1 MRIPTAW
8 RTALLVAALLLLL
21 LGQLARFVSRQS
33 QTWDEGDH
41 LYAGYRSVTHGD
53 FGLNPE
59 HPPLAKMV
67 AALPLLRMNLRVPP
81 LQGREFKHE
90 AFLGGRDLVFGN
102 DADTVLFRA
111 RMAASVFTVL
121 LALFAFLAAREMFGT
136 PAGLTALVLLVF
148 DPNLLAHGALVT
160 TDVAVSCWMLAS
172 VYAFYRYVRRPT
184 APRLLLVG
192 LAAGLALA
200 SKHTGLLV
208 LASLGLIA
216 IAHWVSERSRVD
228 ARAFRARGLQLAGA
242 LLVIGIIAVGVL
254 WAFYGFRYAARPEG
268 LTLNP
273 PASQILSD
281 VPKPHQAAVLGQLAR
296 FRVLPESYLCGLA
309 DVFTAEAF
317 YRSYLFGKPY
327 PHGVWFYFPAAFL
340 IKSTVTFVVLPFVVA
355 FACVTRRLAAR
366 REILFLVVPS
376 VFYFFVALSSKMNIG
391 ARHILPVYP
400 FVAVAGAGALWALAR
415 TQKGWR
421 YATFALLAAHVASSL
436 HAFPSYIAYSNELWG
451 GPTQTYRYLSDSNSD
466 WAQQLKSLKRYLDDR
481 GVRDCWFAYFAD
493 GTADLRYYGIP
504 CRPLP
509 TLDGFWLYEVPQVP
523 AEIEGTV
530 IISAGILSGF
540 ELGPGELHP
549 YATFETKKPTAQ
561 IDGGVFVY
569 DGRFQIPLPAAMAR
583 AEKAEA
589 ELAAHDAE
597 AALSDARQAIA
608 LAPTYVKSRMVA
620 GDALSALG
628 RKDEARAEYE
638 SGLTSA
644 LTIEPAFQVQWVE
657 PLRAKISATTNPA
670 AAGESVPAR

>member
-1 MRIPTAW
+1 VRNSTAW
-8 RTALLVAALLLLL
+8 RTTALVVVLLLLL
-21 LGQLARFVSRQS
+21 VAQLARFVSRQS

-41 LYAGYRSVTHGD
+41 LYAGYRSLTQGD

-81 LQGREFKHE
+81 LQGREFKQE
-90 AFLGGRDLVFGN
+90 AFLGGRDFVFGN

-136 PAGLTALVLLVF
+136 PAGLTALVLVVF
-148 DPNLLAHGALVT
+148 DPNVLAHGALVT
-160 TDVAVSCWMLAS
+160 TDAALSCWMLAT
-172 VYAFYRYVRRPT
+172 VYAFYRYVRRPS

-208 LASLGLIA
+208 LASLGLLA
-216 IAHWVSERSRVD
+216 VAEWLSERSSASAQTVR
-228 ARAFRARGLQLAGA
+228 ARALRLAGA

-273 PASQILSD
+273 PASQILKD
-281 VPKPHQAAVLGQLAR
+281 VPKPHQAAVLGALAHWR
-296 FRVLPESYLCGLA
+296 LLPESYLCGLA
-309 DVFTAEAF
+309 DVFTSEAF
-317 YRSYLFGKPY
+317 YRSYLFGKAY

-340 IKSTVTFVVLPFVVA
+340 IKSTLAFVALPCVVVIA
-355 FACVTRRLAAR
+355 LATRRLAAR
-366 REILFLVVPS
+366 REIIFLAVPS
-376 VFYFFVALSSKMNIG
+376 VFYFLVAVSSKMNIG

-400 FVAVAGAGALWALAR
+400 FLAVAGAGALWALAGSQR
-415 TQKGWR
+415 KWM
-421 YATFALLAAHVASSL
+421 YATFTLLAVHVASSL
-436 HAFPSYIAYSNELWG
+436 HAFPSYIAYSNEIWG
-451 GPTQTYRYLSDSNSD
+451 GPTKTYKYLSDSNSD
-466 WAQQLKSLKRYLDDR
+466 WAQQLKSLKRYLDAR
-481 GVRDCWFAYFAD
+481 GTRDCWFAYFGD
-493 GTADLRYYGIP
+493 GTADVAYYGIR

-509 TLDGFWLYEVPQVP
+509 TVDGFWFSEVPQVP
-523 AEIEGTV
+523 AEIDGTV
-530 IISAGILSGF
+530 IISAGVLSGF
-540 ELGPGELHP
+540 EVGPGQLHP
-549 YATFETKKPTAQ
+549 YGAFETITPTAE
-561 IDGGVFVY
+561 IDGGLFVY
-569 DGRFQIPLPAAMAR
+569 DGHFQIPLASAMAR

-589 ELAAHDAE
+589 DLGAGQTERALAE
-597 AALSDARQAIA
+597 AHEAIG
-608 LAPTYVKSRMVA
+608 LAPTLVKARAVA

-628 RKDEARAEYE
+628 RKEEAVAEYAA
-638 SGLTSA
+638 GLNSA

-657 PLRAKISATTNPA
+657 PLRAKLAALAPKPA
-670 AAGESVPAR
+670 MR